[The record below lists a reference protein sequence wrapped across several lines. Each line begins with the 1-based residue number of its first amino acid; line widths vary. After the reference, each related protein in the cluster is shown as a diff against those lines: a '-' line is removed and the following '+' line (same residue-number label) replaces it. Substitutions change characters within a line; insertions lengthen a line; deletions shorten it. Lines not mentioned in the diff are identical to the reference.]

1 MGQIKKFVDDI
12 SKSIS
17 EFLGEKVDS
26 YVLYQNDGVFS
37 ISLVCIPEN
46 SICIGKVTLLDA
58 EVSLKGEEDFIL
70 SYVEFP
76 ILGEKDDE
84 VELSLEDARKM
95 IIETL
100 GTRKLKFIFENL
112 K

>member
-37 ISLVCIPEN
+37 ISLVCIPED

>member
-12 SKSIS
+12 TKSVS
-17 EFLGEKVDS
+17 EFIGEKIDP
-26 YVLYQNDGVFS
+26 YVMYRNGGVFS
-37 ISLVCIPEN
+37 ISLECIPED
-46 SICIGKVTLLDA
+46 SICIGKVILLDA
-58 EVSLKGEEDFIL
+58 EISLKREKDFIL

-76 ILGEKDDE
+76 VLGEKDDM
-84 VELSLEDARKM
+84 VGLSLEDARKM
-95 IIETL
+95 IIEKL

>member
-1 MGQIKKFVDDI
+1 MGKIKNDI
-12 SKSIS
+12 TKGVF
-17 EFLGEKVDS
+17 EFLGEN
-26 YVLYQNDGVFS
+26 QNDGVFS
-37 ISLVCIPEN
+37 ISLECTPKD
-46 SICIGKVTLLDA
+46 S
-58 EVSLKGEEDFIL
+58 IL

-76 ILGEKDDE
+76 VLGEKDDR

-95 IIETL
+95 IIEKL

>member
-37 ISLVCIPEN
+37 ISLVCIPED

-76 ILGEKDDE
+76 VLGEKDDE

>member
-12 SKSIS
+12 NKSIS

-37 ISLVCIPEN
+37 ISLVCN

-58 EVSLKGEEDFIL
+58 EVSLKGKEDFIL

-76 ILGEKDDE
+76 VLGEKDDE
-84 VELSLEDARKM
+84 VKLSLEDARKM
-95 IIETL
+95 IIEKL
-100 GTRKLKFIFENL
+100 ETRKLKFIFENL

>member
-12 SKSIS
+12 NKSVSK
-17 EFLGEKVDS
+17 FLGEKVDS
-26 YVLYQNDGVFS
+26 YVLYQNNGVFS
-37 ISLVCIPEN
+37 ISLECIPED

-58 EVSLKGEEDFIL
+58 EVSLEGEEDFIL

-76 ILGEKDDE
+76 VLGEKDDK
-84 VELSLEDARKM
+84 VKLSLEDARKM
-95 IIETL
+95 IIKKL
-100 GTRKLKFIFENL
+100 GTRRLKFIFENL

>member
-1 MGQIKKFVDDI
+1 MGKIKKFVDDI
-12 SKSIS
+12 TKSVS

-26 YVLYQNDGVFS
+26 YVLYQNNGVFS
-37 ISLVCIPEN
+37 ISLECIPED
-46 SICIGKVTLLDA
+46 SICIGKVILLEA
-58 EVSLKGEEDFIL
+58 EISLKGEEDFIL

-76 ILGEKDDE
+76 VLGEKDDR

-95 IIETL
+95 IIRKL

>member
-12 SKSIS
+12 NKSIS
-17 EFLGEKVDS
+17 EFLNEKVDS
-26 YVLYQNDGVFS
+26 YVLYQNNGVFS
-37 ISLVCIPEN
+37 ISLDCVSED
-46 SICIGKVTLLDA
+46 SICIGKVTLLDS

-70 SYVEFP
+70 SYIEFP
-76 ILGEKDDE
+76 VLGEKDDE

-95 IIETL
+95 IIEKL
-100 GTRKLKFIFENL
+100 GTRRLKFIFENL